1 MFRRALPTLLV
12 LFACLTVVDLLH
24 AAEPRK
30 PNIVFLLADD
40 MGPGQLGCY
49 GQKLIRTPNIDRL
62 AGEGMRFTQCYA
74 GCTVCA
80 PSRSTLMTGLHTG
93 HTPVRRNGGGNPLA
107 PEDVTVAEVLK
118 SAGYATGLFGK
129 WGLGDEGTT
138 GIPTKK
144 GFDEFL
150 GYLHQVHA
158 HFYYPYYLCQNE
170 SRLMLP
176 GNEGGKRQQYSHDL
190 ITDAALDFV
199 RRHKAEP
206 FFLYLAF
213 TIPHVELLVPED
225 SLAEYRG
232 KFEETPLE
240 SNGHYSAQP
249 TPRAALAGMI
259 TRLDRSVGQVMA
271 LIKEL
276 GLDDNTI
283 VFFAS
288 DNGGAIGAGTD
299 AAFFSS
305 TLNLRGHKTE
315 LYEGGIRTPMIVRWP
330 GKVEAG
336 TTSDFTWAFWDFLP
350 TAAELA
356 GTQRPANLDGLSVV
370 PTLLGAKAAGRE
382 QARHEYLYWEQPA
395 GKNLMQAVRLGDW
408 KAVRLKAGG
417 PLQLFNLAAD
427 PSEVSNV
434 ADTNADVVARIEK
447 ILSTVRTETRDYPPD
462 DPRKT
467 RKDYMRD

>member
-1 MFRRALPTLLV
+1 MMRVSLQIGLAV
-12 LFACLTVVDLLH
+12 LAWTVVVATST
-24 AAEPRK
+24 AAEPRR

-40 MGPGQLGCY
+40 MGPGQLGCF

-62 AGEGMRFTQCYA
+62 AAEGMRFTQCYA
-74 GCTVCA
+74 GCCVCA

-93 HTPVRRNGGGNPLA
+93 HTPVRRNGGGNPLL

-138 GIPTKK
+138 GIPTKQ

-158 HFYYPYYLCQNE
+158 HFYYPYYLCHNE
-170 SRLMLP
+170 GRLLLP
-176 GNEGGKRQQYSHDL
+176 GNDGGKREQYSHDL

-199 RRHKAEP
+199 WRHKQQP

-232 KFEETPLE
+232 KFPETPLAT
-240 SNGHYSAQP
+240 NGHYASQP

-271 LIKEL
+271 LLKEL
-276 GLDDNTI
+276 NLDDNTI
-283 VFFAS
+283 VFFTS
-288 DNGGAIGAGTD
+288 DNGGAVGAGTD
-299 AAFFSS
+299 AEFFNS
-305 TLNLRGHKTE
+305 TLNLRGHKGA

-330 GKVEAG
+330 GKVQPA
-336 TTSDFTWAFWDFLP
+336 TTNNLAWAFWDFLP

-356 GTQRPANLDGLSVV
+356 GAQPPPNLDGLSVV
-370 PTLLGAKAAGRE
+370 PTLMGEKAAGRS
-382 QARHEYLYWEQPA
+382 QSQHDYLYWEQPA
-395 GKNLMQAVRLGDW
+395 GKNLLQAVHAGDW
-408 KAVRLKAGG
+408 KAVRLRASA
-417 PLQLFNLAAD
+417 PLELYNLATN
-427 PSEVSNV
+427 PGESTNV
-434 ADTNADVVARIEK
+434 AAEHPDVAARLEK
-447 ILSTVRTETRDYPPD
+447 LLTTARTETRDYPPD
-462 DPRKT
+462 ATKKT
-467 RKDYMRD
+467 RADYMRD